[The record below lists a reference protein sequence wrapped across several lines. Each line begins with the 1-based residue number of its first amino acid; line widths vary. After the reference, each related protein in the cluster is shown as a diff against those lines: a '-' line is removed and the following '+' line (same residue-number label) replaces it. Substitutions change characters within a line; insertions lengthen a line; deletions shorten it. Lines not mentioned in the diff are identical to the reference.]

1 MNTNNPADYWQF
13 WRRYKGNSAQYNH
26 IDWET
31 FSQQYKDS
39 ASPDTDNTF
48 DYEYMTKIASFIQSC
63 DSENKS
69 CYNEYVH
76 EIMNAPFTAD
86 ELSHVLHKAKCNKAS
101 GTDGIPVEFYKYG
114 TDILHNSIL
123 ALFNYVFQS
132 GKYPDVWSQ
141 GIINTVYK
149 TGEMRCPYNYRKI
162 TLLSS
167 LGKLFDSILNNRLC
181 FCKEAFEID
190 NPWQNGFKQGS
201 RTTDNFFYDKRDHRQ
216 IPCP

>member
-1 MNTNNPADYWQF
+1 M
-13 WRRYKGNSAQYNH
+13 
-26 IDWET
+26 I
-31 FSQQYKDS
+31 
-39 ASPDTDNTF
+39 
-48 DYEYMTKIASFIQSC
+48 KIASFIQPC
-63 DSENKS
+63 DSENKL

-76 EIMNAPFTAD
+76 EIMNAPFTAE
-86 ELSHVLHKAKCNKAS
+86 ELYHVLHKAKC
-101 GTDGIPVEFYKYG
+101 TDGIPVEFYKYG
-114 TDILHNSIL
+114 TDILHISIL

-141 GIINTVYK
+141 GIINPVYK
-149 TGEMRCPYNYRKI
+149 TGEMRCPNNYRKI

-181 FCKEAFEID
+181 CFCKEAFEIN